1 MAYKTICA
9 IITDTASGGDVLQAA
24 HAVAR
29 RQEAHLDIY
38 CLGID
43 PTRYD
48 MLPVNGS
55 ALMLE
60 RAAEMAREAATEL
73 TDWVKA
79 NLPPDLPATPTQIN
93 VQPAIAL
100 QSGVDAAVARL
111 ARYSDLIV
119 IAQPYGEDRENTH
132 VAAVEAAIFATG
144 APVLVVPRAARD
156 WSVPFRRIMIGW
168 DESDVSLEA
177 VRDSLPFLAAA
188 EQVDVVLVDPPRQS
202 PERAD
207 PGGAIT
213 LMLARHGIRAE
224 VAILARNLPSVA
236 GVLARYASEQ
246 GVDAIVMGA
255 YGHSRLR
262 EAILGGPTRDMLEH
276 ARLPLL
282 MSH

>member
-1 MAYKTICA
+1 MAYKTVA
-9 IITDTASGGDVLQAA
+9 ALITDQTSGADVVQAA

-29 RQEAHLDIY
+29 RQDAHLEIY
-38 CLGID
+38 CIGID

-48 MLPVNGS
+48 MLPMTGS

-60 RAAEMAREAATEL
+60 KSAEMARDQAQAL
-73 TDWVKA
+73 ADWA
-79 NLPPDLPATPTQIN
+79 QSALPADLPATAQRVTI
-93 VQPAIAL
+93 QPAISL
-100 QSGVDAAVARL
+100 QGGLEATVARL

-119 IAQPYGEDRENTH
+119 MAQPYGADRDPLH
-132 VAAVEAAIFATG
+132 VTAIEAAIFATG
-144 APVLVVPRAARD
+144 APVLVVPHAAHD
-156 WSVPFRRIMIGW
+156 WSVPFGRVMVAW

-177 VRDSLPFLAAA
+177 VRDALPFLAAA
-188 EQVDVVLVDPPRQS
+188 RHVDVVMVDPPQQS

-224 VAILARNLPSVA
+224 VAILARTMPAISD
-236 GVLARYASEQ
+236 VLARYAAEH

-262 EAILGGPTRDMLEH
+262 EAIMGGPTRDMLEK
-276 ARLPLL
+276 AKLPLI